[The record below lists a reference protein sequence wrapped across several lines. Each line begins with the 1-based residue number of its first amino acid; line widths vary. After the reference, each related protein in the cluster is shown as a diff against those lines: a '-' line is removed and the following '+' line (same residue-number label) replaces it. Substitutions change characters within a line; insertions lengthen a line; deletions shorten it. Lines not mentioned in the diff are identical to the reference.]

1 MLTMANV
8 SGNRILQRLSM
19 TCTLRSCSVN
29 NLTFSRRLFNC
40 FCKYLVFKSLLSV
53 SSMSL
58 QDSSRC
64 KKKTRIVQGNFY
76 ELHALT
82 GDTYEARVALPL
94 PSLSFW
100 LTLPLLSCLA
110 TSTVHEWTIFHISV
124 GTRTVIGQL
133 SRPYFTL
140 YGQWS
145 QRFCFCQFVTEEHS
159 KAFDHVCFLLNE
171 FFWQLTKPRFWTPCV

>member
-82 GDTYEARVALPL
+82 GDTYEARVALPF

-110 TSTVHEWTIFHISV
+110 TSSVHQWTIFYISV

-145 QRFCFCQFVTEEHS
+145 RRFCFVNSWQKNIVKLFVS
-159 KAFDHVCFLLNE
+159 CSFWPCM
-171 FFWQLTKPRFWTPCV
+171 FF